1 MKTVLWLFKRL
12 FCAKNPAETAE
23 QVSAPVNV
31 PPPPSRPP
39 PTPSPL
45 PLQIGRLD
53 SRCPYCEAE
62 LQKRPKAK
70 TRCKTCG
77 NFIRVRWDANGCSTL
92 LREDQ
97 LSAFDEQKFNSPEY
111 AKFREAV
118 EEVTIIPF
126 ADDREWIK
134 EPMLAKARQFAEWYA
149 DIADKPAFA
158 ALVTEH
164 FGARYESLVDSVAL
178 RFNLQRSRAT
188 LILRHAG
195 NVLSEYYRQRRAQRA
210 GSKKYTWCARHDDR
224 VCRRCRELD
233 GKVIFWDDPPEGGNP
248 GECECWRFTSPDY
261 AKVAMG
267 RLDSRCPNCEAEL
280 VERPRGRSKC
290 KRCKEWIWVKTNAEG
305 QSVLLSEEMLA
316 DFDRQENGPETCRCF
331 SIPIIEL
338 PQLKP

>member
-1 MKTVLWLFKRL
+1 MQ
-12 FCAKNPAETAE
+12 P
-23 QVSAPVNV
+23 
-31 PPPPSRPP
+31 
-39 PTPSPL
+39 

-53 SRCPYCEAE
+53 SKCPYCDTE

-70 TRCKTCG
+70 IRCKICG
-77 NFIRVRWDANGCSTL
+77 NFIRVRWDAKGRSTL

-97 LSAFDEQKFNSPEY
+97 LVAFDEQKFNSPEY

-118 EEVTIIPF
+118 EDMTIIPF

-134 EPMLAKARQFAEWYA
+134 EPMLAKARQFAERYA

-158 ALVTEH
+158 AFVVEH
-164 FGARYESLVDSVAL
+164 FGARYESLIDLVVL

-195 NVLSEYYRQRRAQRA
+195 NVLRILSPTPSAARRQQEIYLVRSPRRSGLPALPATRWQSYLLGR
-210 GSKKYTWCARHDDR
+210 STRRWQPWR
-224 VCRRCRELD
+224 VRMLAVYESWLRQ
-233 GKVIFWDDPPEGGNP
+233 G
-248 GECECWRFTSPDY
+248 
-261 AKVAMG
+261 AMG

-290 KRCKEWIWVKTNAEG
+290 KSCKQWIWVKTNAEG
-305 QSVLLSEEMLA
+305 LSVQLSKEMLA
-316 DFDRQENGPETCRCF
+316 DFDRQTNGPETCRCF

-338 PQLKP
+338 PQLRP